1 LSIYRPRRA
10 GLRDDAAMNSGRTV
24 FGQLLEFLPRRA
36 FDSAIERYDGAK
48 KVRGFSCMDQLLCM
62 VFAQLTGR
70 ASLRETVSC
79 LRALG
84 SRRYHCGIRVTPARS
99 TLAEAN
105 ERRNFRIFMDTALS
119 MIASA
124 RMELPVDADL
134 KRLKV
139 QAFAIDSTTIDLCL
153 TLFPWALFRRRK
165 AGIKAHTMIDLRV
178 GIPVFMRVSHAKVAD
193 VSVLDEI
200 CFQAGAFYV
209 MDRGYVDFARFYR
222 IHLAGAFF
230 ITRSKRRMDCH
241 VRERLPVKP
250 DGAVKRDQL
259 IRLRGPKSRRLYPDT
274 LRRVRF
280 IDPETGKRLTFLT
293 NHLTLDALSIALLYR
308 KRWKI
313 ELLFKWMKQHLHIK
327 AFFGTTPNAVKTQL
341 WIAVMVYV
349 LIHRLKRRHGLT
361 QTPNEIAQILSVMV
375 FEKTRI
381 NQVFSDI
388 QQKITES
395 ENRNQLTLFD
405 F

>member
-1 LSIYRPRRA
+1 
-10 GLRDDAAMNSGRTV
+10 LRDDAAMNSGRTV
-24 FGQLLEFLPRRA
+24 FGQLLELLPRRA

-105 ERRNFRIFMDTALS
+105 ERRDFRIFMDMALS

-153 TLFPWALFRRRK
+153 KLFPWALFRRRK

-230 ITRSKRRMDCH
+230 ITRSKRRMDCR

-250 DGAVKRDQL
+250 DGAVKRDQR

-313 ELLFKWMKQHLHIK
+313 ELLFKWIEAAPAYQGVLRHDAQRGQDATVDRGNGLC
-327 AFFGTTPNAVKTQL
+327 ADSSVEAPPRANSNTQRNRPNPQCDGFRENPDKSSVF
-341 WIAVMVYV
+341 
-349 LIHRLKRRHGLT
+349 RH
-361 QTPNEIAQILSVMV
+361 PA
-375 FEKTRI
+375 
-381 NQVFSDI
+381 
-388 QQKITES
+388 
-395 ENRNQLTLFD
+395 ENRRERKPQPVDTIRLLTGHY
-405 F
+405 

>member
-1 LSIYRPRRA
+1 
-10 GLRDDAAMNSGRTV
+10 MNAGRTV
-24 FGQLLEFLPRRA
+24 FAQLLDLLPRRA
-36 FDSAIERYDGAK
+36 FESAIERYGGQRK
-48 KVRGFSCMDQLLCM
+48 LRRFSCMDQLLCM
-62 VFAQLTGR
+62 TFAQLTGR
-70 ASLRETVSC
+70 SSLRETVSC

-84 SRRYHCGIRVTPARS
+84 SRRYHGCGIRVMPARS

-105 ERRNFRIFMDTALS
+105 ERRDFRIFMDTALS
-119 MIASA
+119 LISSA

-134 KRLKV
+134 RQLKIHR
-139 QAFAIDSTTIDLCL
+139 AFAIDSTTIDLCL
-153 TLFPWALFRRRK
+153 KLFPWAQFRRRK

-178 GIPVFMRVSHAKVAD
+178 GIPVFVRVSHAKVAD

-209 MDRGYVDFARFYR
+209 MDRGYVDFARFYW

-230 ITRSKRRMDCH
+230 ITRTKRRMDCR
-241 VRERLPVKP
+241 VQERLPVEP
-250 DGAVKRDQL
+250 GGPIKRDQL

-280 IDPETGKRLTFLT
+280 TDPDTGKRLTFLT

-341 WIAVMVYV
+341 WIAVIVYV
-349 LIHRLKRRHGLT
+349 LVHLLKHRHALR
-361 QTPNEIAQILSVMV
+361 QTPNEIAQILSVMI
-375 FEKTRI
+375 FEKIPI
-381 NQVFSDI
+381 NQAFSEI
-388 QQKITES
+388 QQKIAED
-395 ENRNQLTLFD
+395 ENHNQLTLFE